1 MRLFSIYSNN
11 VLSFFLLS
19 ALQDKESKILEAE
32 ILMQN
37 KEAEYLEQIE
47 QEKASTLALLQ
58 LERQMW
64 EAERNKDL
72 KGKSQEPE

>member
-1 MRLFSIYSNN
+1 MLSFLLFS
-11 VLSFFLLS
+11 
-19 ALQDKESKILEAE
+19 ALKDKESKALEAE

-64 EAERNKDL
+64 EAERNKDVE
-72 KGKSQEPE
+72 GKSQEPE

>member
-1 MRLFSIYSNN
+1 MFAPIL
-11 VLSFFLLS
+11 LSS

-58 LERQMW
+58 VERQMW
-64 EAERNKDL
+64 EAQRNKDL
-72 KGKSQEPE
+72 AVKGQEPE

>member
-1 MRLFSIYSNN
+1 
-11 VLSFFLLS
+11 
-19 ALQDKESKILEAE
+19 
-32 ILMQN
+32 MQN

-64 EAERNKDL
+64 EAERNKGVE
-72 KGKSQEPE
+72 GKSQEPE

>member
-1 MRLFSIYSNN
+1 M
-11 VLSFFLLS
+11 LSFFLLS

-32 ILMQN
+32 ILMQS